1 MFEKVFENLRNATE
15 ASVQAQ
21 QEIFQKWIT
30 LWPGVPSSPYAFGEK
45 FQKVQKKWNQ
55 TVAEQVKKQRE
66 ALEAQ
71 FSAGLRNIEE
81 SFRLAEAKN
90 PEEFRAKTLE
100 LWSKSFDYLRQ
111 TAESQLREL
120 QAAMEKWVE
129 TVTKNEVACGV

>member
-111 TAESQLREL
+111 TAESQLREF
-120 QAAMEKWVE
+120 QCSWQGHGA
-129 TVTKNEVACGV
+129 